1 MSTRK
6 KMSRAQVAKMDYPY
20 AWPPETVLN
29 PGENFLW
36 KREVAIDFDQ
46 VVANWT
52 EQYVKFINLTYG
64 YNIDHKQINFY
75 NMQFDPRIALTPE
88 QHEESFIAFSRLS
101 KGGFDSLK
109 PYDGIVKTFRQ
120 ILDAGIRIKIY
131 TWVPGATEKVPG
143 GAKSFNSGQAQ
154 RARYEMIKALDL
166 GIDPI
171 KDVKFMGS
179 GAKKWKMAEEHVP
192 LLIEDNPETAVGV
205 GMCAAHAVILVPES
219 TNAGLI
225 APNVLPLTDRKDLAK
240 TVISFFKKL
249 DDAGL
254 LL

>member
-1 MSTRK
+1 MTKSQ

-20 AWPPETVLN
+20 AWPPESVLS
-29 PGENFLW
+29 PGPNFLW

-64 YNIDHKQINFY
+64 YNIDHTQIDCY
-75 NMQFDPRIALTPE
+75 NMQFDPRIPLTPE
-88 QHEESFIAFSRLS
+88 QHEEAFIAFSRLS
-101 KGGFDSLK
+101 RGGFDALK
-109 PYDGIVKTFRQ
+109 PYDGIRDTFRA

-154 RARYEMIKALDL
+154 RARFEMIKALDL
-166 GIDPI
+166 GIDPM

-179 GAKKWKMAEEHVP
+179 AAKKWKMAEEHIP
-192 LLIEDNPETAVGV
+192 LIIEDNPETAVGV
-205 GMCAAHAVILVPES
+205 GMCAAHAVILVPEA

-225 APNVLPLTDRKDLAK
+225 APNVLPLRDRKDLAK
-240 TVISFFKKL
+240 TVISFYQKL
-249 DDAGL
+249 DAAGL

>member
-6 KMSRAQVAKMDYPY
+6 SLSRAQVANQDYPY
-20 AWPPETVLN
+20 AWPPESVLSVE
-29 PGENFLW
+29 PEFW

-52 EQYVKFINLTYG
+52 EQYVKFVNKTYG
-64 YNIDHKQINFY
+64 YNIDHTKVDFY
-75 NMQFDPRIALTPE
+75 HMQFDPSIPLTPE
-88 QHEESFIAFSRLS
+88 QHAEAFIMFSRLS
-101 KGGFDSLK
+101 RGGFDSLK
-109 PYDGIVKTFRQ
+109 PYDDIRETFRA

-131 TWVPGATEKVPG
+131 TWVPGAADKVPG
-143 GAKSFNSGQAQ
+143 GAKSFNSGAAQ
-154 RARYEMIKALDL
+154 RARFEMIKALDL
-166 GIDPI
+166 GIDPV
-171 KDVKFMGS
+171 KDLKFMGP
-179 GAKKWKMAEEHVP
+179 GEKKWKMAEEHIP

-205 GMCAAHAVILVPES
+205 GMCAAHAVILVPET

-225 APNVLPLTDRKDLAK
+225 APNVLPLKNRKDLASA
-240 TVISFFKKL
+240 VISFFEKL